1 MNKSN
6 KAYMYLVKLISSRDY
21 SEHKLREKLKTRK
34 FPANEIEDSIN
45 EIKNKGYLR
54 ENIYTESRVK
64 AFMHKGYSPEYI
76 RQKLALEHL
85 TISTTE
91 IEEVFIEH
99 QTSQT
104 DQIERLVR
112 KKLQGKSDIDYDGEN
127 KILRFLISKGH
138 DYSISKKILKTI
150 ALDNH

>member
-1 MNKSN
+1 
-6 KAYMYLVKLISSRDY
+6 MYLVKLISSRDY